1 MATLTGDKTKAQIL
15 ADSAIDRIQLNK
27 DLTWKDKKAI
37 KTAEEYTP
45 TTAADWDGTI
55 TDQDGALDEL
65 ASRVKDSEDEASS
78 TATAIGITL
87 GDEDVGTFTG
97 DIISDNGTAVEALQE
112 LEDAIEANSSA
123 GGITAG
129 DTDVGT
135 FTGDIIS
142 DNGTVAAGMQEL
154 ETAVENIQKVASGT
168 ISSAEILALNAT
180 PKELIAAPGAGKLIV
195 IDEVEL
201 FLDYGAAQYAADAGE
216 DFTIQY
222 ATSDTAIVSVDNDSE
237 GFLLAA
243 ASANRLVKPSLYSG
257 DGSAALFDPDDGDN
271 EAIEA
276 QILVG
281 EWATGDSDIKYSIK
295 YHVVTLLS

>member
-97 DIISDNGTAVEALQE
+97 DIISDNGT
-112 LEDAIEANSSA
+112 
-123 GGITAG
+123 
-129 DTDVGT
+129 
-135 FTGDIIS
+135 
-142 DNGTVAAGMQEL
+142 VAAGMQEL
-154 ETAVENIQKVASGT
+154 ETAVENIQKVVSGT

-201 FLDYGAAQYAADAGE
+201 FLDYGSAQYAAGAGE
-216 DFTIQY
+216 DLTIQY

-281 EWATGDSDIKYSIK
+281 EWITGDSDIKYSIK